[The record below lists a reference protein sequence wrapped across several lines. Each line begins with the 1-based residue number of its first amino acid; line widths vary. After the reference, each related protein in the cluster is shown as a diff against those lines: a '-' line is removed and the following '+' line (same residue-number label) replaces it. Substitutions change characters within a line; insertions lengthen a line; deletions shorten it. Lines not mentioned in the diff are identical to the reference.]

1 MTLTSHFYFK
11 SDIVFFK
18 TKFPTGKYNELNP
31 ERIIDTLGEV
41 KQRIDAV
48 FPDAGLGKVA
58 GELKE
63 IGLSIIQLVDE
74 LRRPLWS
81 LRILTLA
88 AIICLITF
96 AVWLAILTISVSTSL
111 EDGLMETLQGV
122 ESATN
127 EVILLAIGILFFAT
141 LENRLKRQKAFESL
155 HRLRSIAHVVDMHQL
170 TKDPNNLI
178 SGTVVTSASP
188 ARSMTPYE
196 LTRYLDY
203 CTELLAINSKLAAL
217 HVQYFQDKEVLKIV
231 NEVEMLAHELSNKIW
246 QKIMILDITVK
257 DVAQPDPIPSEKGKK

>member
-1 MTLTSHFYFK
+1 
-11 SDIVFFK
+11 VFFK
-18 TKFPTGKYNELNP
+18 TKFPNGKYSELSP
-31 ERIIDTLGEV
+31 VRIIDTLDEV
-41 KQRIDAV
+41 KQRIENV

-58 GELKE
+58 TELKE
-63 IGLSIIQLVDE
+63 VGLCIIQLVKE
-74 LRRPLWS
+74 LRRPLWT
-81 LRILTLA
+81 LRILTLS

-96 AVWLAILTISVSTSL
+96 AVWLAILTIRVSNSVT
-111 EDGLMETLQGV
+111 DGLMETLQGV

-141 LENRLKRQKAFESL
+141 LENRLKRKKAFESL

-178 SGTVVTSASP
+178 AGMATSSP
-188 ARSMTPYE
+188 STNRSMTPYE

-203 CTELLAINSKLAAL
+203 CTELLAITSKLAAL

-246 QKIMILDITVK
+246 QKIMILDISL
-257 DVAQPDPIPSEKGKK
+257 PDRDLPAPKTPKKTKK

>member
-1 MTLTSHFYFK
+1 M
-11 SDIVFFK
+11 FFK
-18 TKFPTGKYNELNP
+18 TKFPTGKYSELSTD
-31 ERIIDTLGEV
+31 RIIDTLGEV
-41 KQRIDAV
+41 KQRIEGD

-58 GELKE
+58 NELKE
-63 IGLSIIQLVDE
+63 VGLCIILLVKE
-74 LRRPLWS
+74 LKKPLWS
-81 LRILTLA
+81 LRILTVT
-88 AIICLITF
+88 AIVGLITF
-96 AVWLAILTISVSTSL
+96 AIWLTILTIQVSTSL
-111 EDGLMETLQGV
+111 KDGLMETLQGV

-127 EVILLAIGILFFAT
+127 EVILLAIGIVFFAT
-141 LENRLKRQKAFESL
+141 LENRLKRKKAFESL

-188 ARSMTPYE
+188 SRSMTPYE

-203 CTELLAINSKLAAL
+203 CTELLAITSKLAAL

-257 DVAQPDPIPSEKGKK
+257 DVNKPDPSPPKKIKE

>member
-1 MTLTSHFYFK
+1 M
-11 SDIVFFK
+11 FFK
-18 TKFPTGKYNELNP
+18 TKFPTGKYSELNP
-31 ERIIDTLGEV
+31 TRIIDTLSEV
-41 KQRIDAV
+41 QQRIEGI

-58 GELKE
+58 AELRE
-63 IGLSIIQLVDE
+63 VGICIIELVDE

-81 LRILTLA
+81 LRILTVT
-88 AIICLITF
+88 AIISLITF
-96 AVWLAILTISVSTSL
+96 AVWLAILTIQVSTSL
-111 EDGLMETLQGV
+111 KDGLMETLQGV

-178 SGTVVTSASP
+178 SGTVVTSTAP
-188 ARSMTPYE
+188 ARSMTPFE

-203 CTELLAINSKLAAL
+203 CTELLAITSKLAAL

-246 QKIMILDITVK
+246 QKIMILDIMVPDIDRTVPQNAERTVK
-257 DVAQPDPIPSEKGKK
+257 

>member
-1 MTLTSHFYFK
+1 M
-11 SDIVFFK
+11 FFK
-18 TKFPTGKYNELNP
+18 TKFPTGKYSELSP
-31 ERIIDTLGEV
+31 ERIIDTTDQV
-41 KQRIDAV
+41 RQRIESI
-48 FPDAGLGKVA
+48 FPNAGLARVA
-58 GELKE
+58 DELKE
-63 IGLSIIQLVDE
+63 IGVCIILLVQE
-74 LRRPLWS
+74 LRKPLWT
-81 LRILTLA
+81 LRILTIT
-88 AIICLITF
+88 AIVGLITF
-96 AVWLAILTISVSTSL
+96 AVWLAILTIQVSTSMK
-111 EDGLMETLQGV
+111 DGLMETLQGV

-141 LENRLKRQKAFESL
+141 LENRLKRKKAFESL

-178 SGTVVTSASP
+178 SGTVITSSSP
-188 ARSMTPYE
+188 SRSMTPYE

-203 CTELLAINSKLAAL
+203 CTELLAITSKLAAL

-257 DVAQPDPIPSEKGKK
+257 DVDKPDPVPTEKSEE